1 MRKLHKSLLSASL
14 ALGLMASSVTSIT
27 AFAVP
32 KISPY
37 STLEAEVTATKN
49 GVDVAT
55 EGNLKYI
62 SGLESGDSFSTVPLE
77 FTSGVVSLTANVRTY
92 APTWFEVHLDK
103 ADGDLIS
110 TFRVGNTN
118 GAFKQVSAAAKQ
130 VEGHHTLYFVGKL
143 GKTDIDS
150 WKALL
155 PPGQQPV
162 TPEEPTP
169 VDPSNP
175 TPADPSILTGT
186 VNPYETVEGENSQE
200 MKAAVAITVDNT
212 RCAMIR
218 SNGYAAVK
226 NVDFSEGL
234 AAFIVT
240 AKASK
245 LGILEVRLDSPEGQ
259 VVSNVKL
266 NAGDFST
273 KTVKVASGIE
283 GKHDL
288 YFVST
293 LKGATVYLDSWKVMA
308 PPTKPEPT
316 PEDPTPVDPTPVDPT
331 PVDPTPVD
339 PTPVDPT
346 PAESDLGLQYEI
358 NSWGTGYTVNF
369 KVVNNSTTT
378 VNNWTLKIKKS
389 DITVD
394 NCWCAKVAEEG
405 EYYVFTPETW
415 NSTIG
420 ANGNATFGLNGSGSI
435 GNTLN
440 FILL

>member
-1 MRKLHKSLLSASL
+1 MRKLHKGILSASL
-14 ALGLMASSVTSIT
+14 ALGLMASSVTSLT

-37 STLEAEVTATKN
+37 STLEAEVTATKT

-55 EGNLKYI
+55 EGNVKYI

-92 APTWFEVHLDK
+92 APTMFEVRLDK
-103 ADGDLIS
+103 ADGEVIS

-118 GAFKQVSAAAKQ
+118 GAFKQVSASAKK
-130 VEGHHTLYFVGKL
+130 VEGHHTLYFVGKI

-162 TPEEPTP
+162 TPDPTP
-169 VDPSNP
+169 VVDPSNP
-175 TPADPSILTGT
+175 TPADPTILPDV
-186 VNPYETVEGENSQE
+186 VNPYSTVEGENSQE
-200 MKAAVAITVDNT
+200 MKGAVAITVDNT

-226 NVDFSEGL
+226 NVDFADGL

-245 LGILEVRLDSPEGQ
+245 LAVLEVRLDSPEGQ

-316 PEDPTPVDPTPVDPT
+316 PVDPTPVDPTPVDPT

-346 PAESDLGLQYEI
+346 PAESELGLQYEI
-358 NSWGTGYTVNF
+358 NSWGSGYTVNF

-389 DITVD
+389 DLTVD
-394 NCWCAKVAEEG
+394 NCWCVKVAEEG

>member
-1 MRKLHKSLLSASL
+1 MRRIHKSLLSASL
-14 ALGLMASSVTSIT
+14 ALGLMASSVTSLT

-37 STLEAEVTATKN
+37 STLEAEMTATKN
-49 GVDVAT
+49 GVDVTT
-55 EGNLKYI
+55 EGDLKYV
-62 SGLESGDSFSTVPLE
+62 SGLESGDTFSTVPLE
-77 FTSGVVSLTANVRTY
+77 FTSGVVSLTANVRTN
-92 APTWFEVHLDK
+92 APSLFEVRLDK

-110 TFRVGNTN
+110 TFRVGNTH
-118 GAFKQVSAAAKQ
+118 GAFKQVSASAKQ
-130 VEGHHTLYFVGKL
+130 VEGHHTLYFVGKV
-143 GKTDIDS
+143 GATDIDN

-162 TPEEPTP
+162 TPEPTPTEPT
-169 VDPSNP
+169 DPSNP

-226 NVDFSEGL
+226 NVDFTDGL
-234 AAFIVT
+234 AVFIVT

-245 LGILEVRLDSPEGQ
+245 LGVLEIRLDSPEGQ
-259 VVSNVKL
+259 LISNVKL

-288 YFVST
+288 YFVAT
-293 LKGATVYLDSWKVMA
+293 FKGATVYLDSWKVMA
-308 PPTKPEPT
+308 PPTKPE
-316 PEDPTPVDPTPVDPT
+316 PTPVDPTPVDPT

-346 PAESDLGLQYEI
+346 PAQSDLSLQYEI
-358 NSWGTGYTVNF
+358 NSWGAGYTVNF
-369 KVVNNSTTT
+369 KVVNNSTTQ
-378 VNNWTLKIKKS
+378 VNGWTLKIKKS

-415 NSTIG
+415 NSMIN

>member
-1 MRKLHKSLLSASL
+1 MRKLHKGILSASL
-14 ALGLMASSVTSIT
+14 ALGLMASSVTSLT

-37 STLEAEVTATKN
+37 STLEAEVTATKT

-55 EGNLKYI
+55 EGNVKYI

-92 APTWFEVHLDK
+92 APTMFEVRLDK
-103 ADGDLIS
+103 ADGEIIS

-118 GAFKQVSAAAKQ
+118 GTFKQVSASAKK
-130 VEGHHTLYFVGKL
+130 VEGHHTLYFVGKI

-162 TPEEPTP
+162 TPEPTP
-169 VDPSNP
+169 VVDPSNP
-175 TPADPSILTGT
+175 TPADPTILPDV
-186 VNPYETVEGENSQE
+186 VNPYSTVEGENSQE
-200 MKAAVAITVDNT
+200 MKGAVAITVDNT

-218 SNGYAAVK
+218 SDGYAAVK
-226 NVDFSEGL
+226 NVDFADGL

-245 LGILEVRLDSPEGQ
+245 LAVLEVHLDSPEGQ

-316 PEDPTPVDPTPVDPT
+316 P
-331 PVDPTPVD
+331 VDPTPVD

-346 PAESDLGLQYEI
+346 PAESGLGLQYEI
-358 NSWGTGYTVNF
+358 NSWGSGYTVNF